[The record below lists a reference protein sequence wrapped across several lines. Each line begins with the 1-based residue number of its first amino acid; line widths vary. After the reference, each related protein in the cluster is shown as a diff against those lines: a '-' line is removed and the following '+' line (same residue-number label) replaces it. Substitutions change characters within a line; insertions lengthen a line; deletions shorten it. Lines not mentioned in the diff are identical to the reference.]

1 MKKNLDKICAI
12 ICEYNPMHTG
22 HKYLIEKAKEKTNAS
37 YMIGL
42 MSGNFSQRSKPTIL
56 DKYTRA
62 EIACKNGID
71 LMLNLPTI
79 FCVNNA
85 EIFALSS
92 IKILNNLGVN
102 FLAFGVET
110 LSENSFFELANFL
123 NKEPKVFKKLL
134 KQNLK
139 KGENY
144 NQTLIKSLIQ
154 FKQNFSQILQQN
166 LEDILTKPNNV
177 LALEYIKS
185 LLKTKSKI
193 KPILIKRVDNYN
205 ENFVIQNFASSTKI
219 REDLYNKNYSNC
231 INFLPQNSA
240 EYFKNINLNLDLFN
254 NLILYEIKTKNLSYL
269 KQIYSVNEGL
279 ENKLKNEAEKT
290 TNFEEFYKNINSKRY
305 KQNKINAVLLN
316 SLLGITNNLVKKI
329 YTIKSNIYVKTLAIN
344 KQNSDILSKINL
356 KYIIVRKN
364 DINKIKYDNYNKKV
378 FEIENKANAIY
389 NLITNSKL
397 LENDIYNKMR

>member
-1 MKKNLDKICAI
+1 MKKNLNKICAI

-290 TNFEEFYKNINSKRY
+290 TNFDEFYKNINSKRY

-364 DINKIKYDNYNKKV
+364 DINKIKYNSFNKKV

>member
-290 TNFEEFYKNINSKRY
+290 TNFDEFYKNINSKRY

-356 KYIIVRKN
+356 KYVIVRKN

>member
-1 MKKNLDKICAI
+1 M
-12 ICEYNPMHTG
+12 
-22 HKYLIEKAKEKTNAS
+22 
-37 YMIGL
+37 
-42 MSGNFSQRSKPTIL
+42 
-56 DKYTRA
+56 
-62 EIACKNGID
+62 
-71 LMLNLPTI
+71 
-79 FCVNNA
+79 
-85 EIFALSS
+85 
-92 IKILNNLGVN
+92 
-102 FLAFGVET
+102 
-110 LSENSFFELANFL
+110 
-123 NKEPKVFKKLL
+123 
-134 KQNLK
+134 
-139 KGENY
+139 
-144 NQTLIKSLIQ
+144 
-154 FKQNFSQILQQN
+154 QQN

-240 EYFKNINLNLDLFN
+240 EYFKNIKLNLDLFN
-254 NLILYEIKTKNLSYL
+254 NLILYEIKTNNLSYL

-290 TNFEEFYKNINSKRY
+290 TNFDEFYKNINSKRY

-329 YTIKSNIYVKTLAIN
+329 YTIKNNIYVKTLAIN

-364 DINKIKYDNYNKKV
+364 DINKIKYNSFNKKV

>member
-37 YMIGL
+37 HMIGL

-110 LSENSFFELANFL
+110 LSEDSFFELANFL

-290 TNFEEFYKNINSKRY
+290 TNFDEFYKNINSKRY

-364 DINKIKYDNYNKKV
+364 DINKIKYNSFNKKV

>member
-290 TNFEEFYKNINSKRY
+290 TNFDEFYKNINSKRY

-364 DINKIKYDNYNKKV
+364 DINKIKYNSFNKKV

>member
-37 YMIGL
+37 HMIGL

-92 IKILNNLGVN
+92 IKILNDLGVN

-290 TNFEEFYKNINSKRY
+290 TNFDEFYKNINSKRY

-364 DINKIKYDNYNKKV
+364 DINKIKYNSFNKKV

>member
-22 HKYLIEKAKEKTNAS
+22 HRYLIEKAKEKTNAS
-37 YMIGL
+37 HMIGL

-92 IKILNNLGVN
+92 IKILNDLGVN

-290 TNFEEFYKNINSKRY
+290 TNFDEFYKNINSKRY

-364 DINKIKYDNYNKKV
+364 DINKIKYNSFNKKV

-397 LENDIYNKMR
+397 LENDIYNKMQ

>member
-356 KYIIVRKN
+356 KYVIVRKN

>member
-290 TNFEEFYKNINSKRY
+290 TNFDEFYKNINSKRY

-329 YTIKSNIYVKTLAIN
+329 YTIKNNIYIKTLAIN

-364 DINKIKYDNYNKKV
+364 DINKIKYNSFNKKV

>member
-37 YMIGL
+37 HMIGL

-316 SLLGITNNLVKKI
+316 SLLGITRNLVKKI
-329 YTIKSNIYVKTLAIN
+329 YTIKSNIYIKTLAIN

-364 DINKIKYDNYNKKV
+364 DINKIKYNSFNKKV